1 MASAPT
7 LPTAAELEI
16 LRVLWAKGPSS
27 VRDVHD
33 LIGGGTSYTTTLKLL
48 QMMHAKR
55 LVKRDD
61 ARRQHIYEALVDE
74 HRTLDGLVTRFV
86 DHIFEGSAGAL
97 ALRALGDGSASR
109 AELAEL
115 KRLIRQLERNGSGP

>member
-1 MASAPT
+1 MPPAPA
-7 LPTAAELEI
+7 LPTGAELEI

-27 VRDVHD
+27 VRDVHE
-33 LIGGGTSYTTTLKLL
+33 IVGEGTSYTTTLKLL

-61 ARRQHIYEALVDE
+61 AQRQHIYEAAIDE
-74 HRTLDGLVTRFV
+74 HRTLDSLISRFV
-86 DHIFEGSAGAL
+86 DNVFDGSAGAL

-109 AELAEL
+109 DELAQL
-115 KRLIRQLERNGSGP
+115 KRLIRQLEKDT

>member
-1 MASAPT
+1 MPPAPA
-7 LPTAAELEI
+7 LPTGAELEI

-27 VRDVHD
+27 VRDVHE
-33 LIGGGTSYTTTLKLL
+33 IVGGGTSYTTTLKLL

-61 ARRQHIYEALVDE
+61 AQRQHIYEAAIDE
-74 HRTLDGLVTRFV
+74 QRTLGSLVSRFV
-86 DHIFEGSAGAL
+86 DNVFDGSAGAL

-109 AELAEL
+109 DELAQL
-115 KRLIRQLERNGSGP
+115 KRLIRQLEKDR